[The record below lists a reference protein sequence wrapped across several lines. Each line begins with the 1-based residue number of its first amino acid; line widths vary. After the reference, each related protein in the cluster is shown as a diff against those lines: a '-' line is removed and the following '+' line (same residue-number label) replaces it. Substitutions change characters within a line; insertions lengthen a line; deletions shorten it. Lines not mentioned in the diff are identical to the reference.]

1 MYAGVMFCCCLV
13 FFLCFVCCLLKIT
26 NRFNFHC
33 KSIYM
38 TAKILNFNSKIS
50 KCKHTLRMST
60 QNSWFKFVYTRESVP
75 RMLLLIIT
83 SCKKPL
89 MADFRNFPSTTHIHK
104 FISRT
109 NKTKKNQT
117 NNNKTLHQHTYITII
132 FRLGSEH
139 TLIWDTWLLIDCVLS
154 WVDINLR
161 YIVVFSLVAKQIVIW
176 DICYCDLR

>member
-1 MYAGVMFCCCLV
+1 MYVCWCNVLLLFVCLFGF

-60 QNSWFKFVYTRESVP
+60 LNSWFKFFYIRESVA

-83 SCKKPL
+83 SLNGRLQKL
-89 MADFRNFPSTTHIHK
+89 HIHK
-104 FISRT
+104 FISR
-109 NKTKKNQT
+109 KWGYFSMKISSKSMCIAI
-117 NNNKTLHQHTYITII
+117 LCI
-132 FRLGSEH
+132 F
-139 TLIWDTWLLIDCVLS
+139 
-154 WVDINLR
+154 
-161 YIVVFSLVAKQIVIW
+161 
-176 DICYCDLR
+176 ICDGTRKS